1 MNTLTTPALAG
12 PVGGAPPNSA
22 AAPAQPPA
30 RPLPPPI
37 DVPEAPEPTLSGRVA
52 ELRDASADAARGL
65 LGQVAESLFGKG
77 ARIQFNEVASEA
89 GAQFATA
96 QVQTDGGQGAAFSLN
111 ESAHFIGKGQIVTAD
126 GSHYD
131 FEIELQYDAHA
142 EAAARQSAP
151 SDGQV
156 APDLVALTGRALPQ
170 IKLPGGL
177 DDLFKLLGRELS
189 AKVEGKDGATQG
201 QLTLRLL
208 RLVNTAAL
216 LAPKA
221 QPQESPAKVASS
233 YAQTAAAS

>member
-22 AAPAQPPA
+22 AAPVQPPA

-37 DVPEAPEPTLSGRVA
+37 EVPEAPEPALSGRIA
-52 ELRDASADAARGL
+52 ELRDASADAAQGL
-65 LGQVAESLFGKG
+65 LGQVAQSLFGAG
-77 ARIQFNEVASEA
+77 AKIQFNQVTSEA

-96 QVQTDGGQGAAFSLN
+96 RVQTDGGQGAAFSLD
-111 ESAHFIGKGQIVTAD
+111 ESAHFLGKGQIVTAD
-126 GSHYD
+126 GSRYD
-131 FEIELQYDAHA
+131 FEIELKYDAHA
-142 EAAARQSAP
+142 AAAAQSSAP
-151 SDGQV
+151 PEGQV
-156 APDLVALTGRALPQ
+156 APDLLALTGRALPQ

-189 AKVEGKDGATQG
+189 ARVEGKDGATQG

-221 QPQESPAKVASS
+221 QPQESPAKVAST
-233 YAQTAAAS
+233 YAETAAAS